1 MIDIHSHILPEI
13 DDGSR
18 NEETTLEMLRIAAE
32 SGTKEIVATPHFC
45 RGYGEAYYE
54 DVKKLVEDIQVL
66 ADKAEIDIKIY
77 HGQEVYYSEKM
88 IEDYAEG
95 IIGTINDSRYMLFE
109 LTMTSKLD
117 EEVFDILYEMQVRG
131 IVLILAHPERYKFI
145 MEKPWLINRFI
156 DEGILFQLNSG
167 SIEGKFGE
175 KVKKTASILLSNG
188 IYNFIGS
195 DAHNIRSRKPGISEG
210 IKLAKDK
217 NKLYRKLFE
226 DSAAKLL
233 NDEKIEF
240 VGKKIK
246 EKRSFLS
253 FFK

>member
-1 MIDIHSHILPEI
+1 MIDIHSHILPNI

-18 NEETTLEMLRIAAE
+18 SKEITLEMLRIANE
-32 SGTKEIVATPHFC
+32 NGTREIVATPHFC
-45 RGYGEAYYE
+45 RGYGETSYK
-54 DVKKLVEDIQVL
+54 DVKKLVEEIQQL
-66 ADKAEIDIKIY
+66 ADKEGMDIKIY

-88 IEDYAEG
+88 IEDYNEG
-95 IIGTINDSRYMLFE
+95 LIGTINDTRYMLFE
-109 LTMTSKLD
+109 LPMTSKLD
-117 EEVFDILYEMQVRG
+117 ESIFDILYEMQIRG

-156 DEGILFQLNSG
+156 DEGILFQLNTG

-175 KVKKTASILLSNG
+175 KVKKTASILLDNG

-210 IKLAKDK
+210 IKISKDK
-217 NKLYRKLFE
+217 NKVYKKLFD

-233 NDEKIEF
+233 NNEEIEF
-240 VGKKIK
+240 VGKKIR

-253 FFK
+253 FFR